1 MRNAVESVEEKGSG
15 NVRVSVRNG
24 RAVEIRVEDSGAGI
38 DDADVPRL
46 FLPFQSNKRGG
57 YGIGLALV
65 KKIVLLHDGSIRL
78 TGKPGEGAA
87 AIVELPPSG
96 NLTGRCD

>member
-1 MRNAVESVEEKGSG
+1 M
-15 NVRVSVRNG
+15 
-24 RAVEIRVEDSGAGI
+24 EDAY
-38 DDADVPRL
+38 VLRL
-46 FLPFQSNKRGG
+46 FLPCQANKRGG
-57 YGIGLALV
+57 DGIGLALV